1 MERTTKRRSAIQH
14 IKNFLS
20 RCDSRSSCWAVLF
33 LALVILIVPFFRPAI
48 VLHLDSPIFKDW
60 YFYLR
65 VCAIA
70 LSVAVFVLVGKR
82 DLFFV
87 CLCAFCLAPL
97 ASTLLF
103 QGKMVLWIQQYLSYF
118 AVVLLVLAIA
128 RYSIKSLLSAV
139 CFVTATLL
147 VINFASAVM
156 YPNGMWDASQYF
168 YGNRNGLFMLALP
181 SVGCSLM
188 LDRLASKVMSLRSVF
203 LAAIAYLTLCI
214 SFSATTFLAL
224 TMMLGASLLV
234 LNKRIRCALNGYTYL
249 VLIVVA
255 FVAIVL
261 LRVQEHLPFAVTDV
275 FGKSSTFTGRTPVWD
290 IVLTPDGLRYLLLG
304 HGIPSEAY
312 IAGPVM
318 RLNAHNLF
326 LHVWYTGGLVSTVA
340 LAIMLVL
347 TGNRLYAVR
356 ESGPVAIA
364 AAMLGAFLVVG
375 LMEAEPYPA
384 FYCALAI
391 AYAIGSKYSEK
402 KREELCVTPELE
414 S

>member
-1 MERTTKRRSAIQH
+1 MKRGSAISR
-14 IKNFLS
+14 IKDFLS
-20 RCDSRSSCWAVLF
+20 ECDSPGFRYAALSV
-33 LALVILIVPFFRPAI
+33 ALVILIAPFFRPAI
-48 VLHLDSPIFKDW
+48 VLHLDDPIFKDW

-65 VCAIA
+65 ICAIT

-87 CLCAFCLAPL
+87 CLCAFCIAPL

-103 QGKMVLWIQQYLSYF
+103 QGKMVLWVQQCLSYF
-118 AVVLLVLAIA
+118 AVMLLVLAIA
-128 RYSIKSLLSAV
+128 RYSIKPLLAAV
-139 CFVTATLL
+139 CFVTAILL

-156 YPNGMWDASQYF
+156 YPNGLWGASQYF
-168 YGNRNGLFMLALP
+168 YGNRNGLYMLALP

-203 LAAIAYLTLCI
+203 LAAVAYLTLCI

-234 LNKRIRCALNGYTYL
+234 LNGGIRRALNGYTYL
-249 VLIVVA
+249 ALIVAA
-255 FVAIVL
+255 FVAIVI
-261 LRVQEHLPFAVTDV
+261 LRIQEHLPFAVTDV
-275 FGKSSTFTGRTPVWD
+275 LGKSSTFSGRTPVWD

-312 IAGPVM
+312 IAGPTM

-347 TGNRLYAVR
+347 TGNRLYAAR
-356 ESGPVAIA
+356 KSGSAAIA

-391 AYAIGSKYSEK
+391 AYAMGSTYSEGR
-402 KREELCVTPELE
+402 REGHCVTSELG